1 LEKTFGGCPRRRVK
15 CPVMRWTLVSGFARM
30 LLNFTV
36 YGLLGAFVTAL
47 VAYILVLESR
57 PDLSVWHL
65 ADLDE
70 EFTTKSDISDFNQ
83 YLALEERLFAQ
94 LDELVYEK
102 VPQGPENAINRYSRG
117 SITDAGSWPVN
128 WNRSFVLPTED
139 PAVGVV
145 LLHGLSDSPY
155 SMRALGEKLHKSGA
169 WVLGLRIPGH
179 GTAPSGL
186 VEIRWQDMAAAV
198 QLATRHV
205 KESIGAKPLYLV
217 GYSNGG
223 ALSVDYAL
231 STLSD
236 PSLPAPAGVVLLSPE
251 IGVTAAAAFAV
262 WQGRLGHLLGL
273 DKLAWN
279 SVLPEYDPYKYG
291 SFAVNA
297 GDLAHRITTHIQDQL
312 DGLQGTGKL
321 GNMPPLLAF
330 QSSVDATVSP
340 SALVENLFA
349 RLPSANHEL
358 VLFDINREVGTATL
372 IKQDPRTVFRPMLEK
387 LDRHF
392 DLTVITNDRENSQ
405 RVVARKW
412 VRGKEDYLEPD
423 YLNDWPSD
431 VFSLSHVALPFSPD
445 DPIYGTSA
453 ASAGSVIHLGSI
465 ALRGEHGVLQVS
477 GTDLLRLRWN
487 PFFGYVQSRILNFM
501 ELSDP

>member
-1 LEKTFGGCPRRRVK
+1 MRLTLLSNVARV
-15 CPVMRWTLVSGFARM
+15 
-30 LLNFTV
+30 LLNLFG
-36 YGLLGAFVTAL
+36 YGLLGAFIAVLTAYVIFL
-47 VAYILVLESR
+47 QSR

-70 EFTTKSDISDFNQ
+70 EYTHTSDVSDFDQ
-83 YLALEERLFAQ
+83 YLALEKRLFAQ
-94 LDELVYEK
+94 LDELVYAE

-117 SITDAGSWPVN
+117 SSTDSGSWPVN
-128 WNRSFVLPTED
+128 WNRSFVLPTDE
-139 PAVGVV
+139 PAVGVL

-155 SMRALGEKLHKSGA
+155 SMRALGEKLHQAGA

-186 VEIRWQDMAAAV
+186 IEIRWQDMAAAV
-198 QLATRHV
+198 RLAARHV
-205 KESIGAKPLYLV
+205 KDAIGAKPFYLV

-223 ALSVDYAL
+223 ALSVEY
-231 STLSD
+231 TLLTLND
-236 PSLPAPAGVVLLSPE
+236 ASLPRPSGVVLLSPE

-273 DKLAWN
+273 EKLAWN

-297 GDLAHRITTHIQDQL
+297 GDLAHRITVHIQDQL
-312 DGLQGTGKL
+312 DALQGTGKL
-321 GNMPPLLAF
+321 DDMPPLLAF

-340 SALVENLFA
+340 RALVENLFA

-358 VLFDINREVGTATL
+358 VLFDINRLLETESL
-372 IKQDPRTVFRPMLEK
+372 FKQDPRTVFEPLLRK

-392 DLTVITNDRENSQ
+392 DLTVVSNESGGTR
-405 RVVARKW
+405 RVVARKT
-412 VRGKEDYLEPD
+412 VRGKEDPSAMTYLD
-423 YLNDWPSD
+423 QWPAEIY
-431 VFSLSHVALPFSPD
+431 SLAHVALPFPPE
-445 DPIYGTSA
+445 DPIYGGPSA
-453 ASAGSVIHLGSI
+453 TGGAGIHLGNM

-477 GTDLLRLRWN
+477 AADMLRLRWN
-487 PFFGYVQSRILNFM
+487 PFFDYVQSRTLKFM
-501 ELSDP
+501 ALGGS

>member
-1 LEKTFGGCPRRRVK
+1 MAKRILTHL
-15 CPVMRWTLVSGFARM
+15 TRM
-30 LLNFTV
+30 LLSLFG
-36 YGLLGAFVTAL
+36 YGLLGALIAILIV
-47 VAYILVLESR
+47 YILFLENR
-57 PDLSVWHL
+57 PDLSIWHL
-65 ADLDE
+65 ADLDQ
-70 EFTTKSDISDFNQ
+70 EFTAKSGLSDFDQ

-94 LDELVYEK
+94 LDALVYEQ

-117 SITDAGSWPVN
+117 SLTDSGSWPVN
-128 WNRSFVLPTED
+128 WNRSFVMPTEE
-139 PAVGVV
+139 PAVGV
-145 LLHGLSDSPY
+145 LLIHGLSDSPY
-155 SMRALGEKLHKSGA
+155 SMRALAKKLHDSGA
-169 WVLGLRIPGH
+169 WVLGLRVPGH

-186 VEIRWQDMAAAV
+186 VEVRWQDMEAAV
-198 QLATRHV
+198 KLAARHV
-205 KESIGAKPLYLV
+205 KKAIGAKPFYLV

-223 ALSVDYAL
+223 ALSVEYAL
-231 STLSD
+231 SALDDT
-236 PSLPAPAGVVLLSPE
+236 SLPPPAGVVLLSPE

-297 GDLAHRITTHIQDQL
+297 GDVAHRITTHIQDQL
-312 DGLQGTGKL
+312 DALQGAGKL

-358 VLFDINREVGTATL
+358 VLFDINRQIGTAAL
-372 IKQDPRTVFRPMLEK
+372 VKRDPRTVFRPMLRK

-392 DLTVITNDRENSQ
+392 DLTVVTNESEISP

-412 VRGKEDYLEPD
+412 VRGEEDYSAQI
-423 YLNDWPSD
+423 YLDDWPSD
-431 VFSLSHVALPFSPD
+431 IYSLAHVALPFSPD
-445 DPIYGTSA
+445 DPIYGSPG
-453 ASAGSVIHLGSI
+453 SAGVTGIHLGSM
-465 ALRGEHGVLQVS
+465 ALRGENGVLQVS

-487 PFFGYVQSRILNFM
+487 PFFDYVQSRILQFM
-501 ELSDP
+501 ELNDS

>member
-1 LEKTFGGCPRRRVK
+1 MSRRILR
-15 CPVMRWTLVSGFARM
+15 GFARV
-30 LLNFTV
+30 LLNLFG
-36 YGLLGAFVTAL
+36 YGLLGAIIAVL
-47 VAYILVLESR
+47 VGYILFLESR

-70 EFTTKSDISDFNQ
+70 EFTTKSAISDFGQ

-94 LDELVYEK
+94 LDELVYSQ
-102 VPQGPENAINRYSRG
+102 VPQGPANTVNRYSRG
-117 SITDAGSWPVN
+117 SITDSGSWPVN
-128 WNRSFVLPTED
+128 WNRSFLLPTDE
-139 PAVGVV
+139 PAVGVL

-155 SMRALGEKLHKSGA
+155 SMRALGERLHESGA

-186 VEIRWQDMAAAV
+186 VEVRWQDMAAAV
-198 QLATRHV
+198 RLAARHV
-205 KESIGAKPLYLV
+205 KEAIGAKPLYLV

-223 ALSVDYAL
+223 ALSVEYAL
-231 STLSD
+231 STLDD
-236 PSLPAPAGVVLLSPE
+236 PSLPPAAGIALLSPE
-251 IGVTAAAAFAV
+251 IGVTEAAAFAV

-273 DKLAWN
+273 EKLAWN

-312 DGLQGTGKL
+312 DALQGTGKL

-340 SALVENLFA
+340 TALVENLFA

-358 VLFDINREVGTATL
+358 VLFDINRQFETAAL
-372 IKQDPRTVFRPMLEK
+372 VKRDPRTVFRPMLEK
-387 LDRHF
+387 VDRHF
-392 DLTVITNDRENSQ
+392 DLTVVTNESEGSP
-405 RVVARKW
+405 RVIARKR
-412 VRGKEDYLEPD
+412 VRGKEDYSALTHLD
-423 YLNDWPSD
+423 SWPLD
-431 VFSLSHVALPFSPD
+431 IFSLSHVALPFSPD
-445 DPIYGTSA
+445 DPIYGGRA
-453 ASAGSVIHLGSI
+453 ERGDAGIHLGSM
-465 ALRGEHGVLQVS
+465 ALRGEHGVLQMS

-487 PFFGYVQSRILNFM
+487 PFFDYVQSRTLTFM
-501 ELSDP
+501 ELNDS